1 MANHML
7 DAEPVEVAAIQGDEL
22 RDVKQQ
28 LAVIK
33 SLYLPKPGKKAHQK
47 IGIGGNH
54 SLAFLAN
61 QETDQETDCGT
72 VAQKYL
78 RQTPCPATT
87 KQFARSG
94 RARPTYFPDVWASG
108 RTSDFF
114 TVSHAR
120 GSVADVL
127 VRRSS
132 FTDIPGGPFGRRGA

>member
-1 MANHML
+1 ML

-78 RQTPCPATT
+78 RQTPCSATT
-87 KQFARSG
+87 ATYGAPVQYLLHATEPGAPLARLAEPSINNQNSPRSFL
-94 RARPTYFPDVWASG
+94 RALVHT
-108 RTSDFF
+108 
-114 TVSHAR
+114 R
-120 GSVADVL
+120 GSVCV
-127 VRRSS
+127 
-132 FTDIPGGPFGRRGA
+132 

>member
-1 MANHML
+1 ML

-78 RQTPCPATT
+78 PQTPCPAR
-87 KQFARSG
+87 FL
-94 RARPTYFPDVWASG
+94 
-108 RTSDFF
+108 
-114 TVSHAR
+114 TVTEP
-120 GSVADVL
+120 
-127 VRRSS
+127 RR
-132 FTDIPGGPFGRRGA
+132 